1 MTLNINPSA
10 HLNGAFSNANSSPG
24 YLQNGFHNLSRKTAS
39 TSIEPSLGLKVNL
52 SALQNTQHTSELAKD
67 SASQLLRGIKVNLT
81 LHKLS
86 SGNVSS
92 LL

>member
-1 MTLNINPSA
+1 MTLNINTSA
-10 HLNGAFSNANSSPG
+10 HLNRAFTTANSSPG
-24 YLQNGFHNLSRKTAS
+24 YLQNGFNNLSRKTGS
-39 TSIEPSLGLKVNL
+39 SSIEPSLGLKVNL

-86 SGNVSS
+86 SGKVSS

>member
-10 HLNGAFSNANSSPG
+10 HLNRAFLTANSSPG
-24 YLQNGFHNLSRKTAS
+24 YLQNGFHNLSRKTGS
-39 TSIEPSLGLKVNL
+39 GSIEPSLGLKVNL
-52 SALQNTQHTSELAKD
+52 SALQNTRHTSELAQD
-67 SASQLLRGIKVNLT
+67 SASQLLRGIKADLT

-86 SGNVSS
+86 SENVSS